1 MDYSAFRHTRHDFTV
16 PYLYSDGLV
25 TIEADRVYPDKPA
38 WEQPAYGQR
47 FYPSLA
53 KPLMLSVYADSVLV
67 GYI

>member
-16 PYLYSDGLV
+16 PHLYSDGLV
-25 TIEADRVYPDKPA
+25 AIVADRVYPDKPA
-38 WEQPAYGQR
+38 WKQPAYGQR

-53 KPLMLSVYADSVLV
+53 IPLLLTVHADPVLV